1 MARTK
6 YNNTDS
12 DNEVVRRIAWNLTAI
27 LEERDISRRD
37 LAKQTGDSVANVSR
51 VAKGTHAASIGTVA
65 RIAEALR
72 IKIDRLL
79 APTICAGRR
88 RA

>member
-6 YNNTDS
+6 YNCTDS
-12 DNEVVRRIAWNLTAI
+12 DKEVVRRIAWNLTAI
-27 LEERDISRRD
+27 LEEREMSRRD
-37 LAKQTGDSVANVSR
+37 LAKITGDSVASIAR
-51 VAKGTHAASIGTVA
+51 VAAGTHATSIGCVA

-79 APTICAGRR
+79 QPTLCVRR
-88 RA
+88 KA